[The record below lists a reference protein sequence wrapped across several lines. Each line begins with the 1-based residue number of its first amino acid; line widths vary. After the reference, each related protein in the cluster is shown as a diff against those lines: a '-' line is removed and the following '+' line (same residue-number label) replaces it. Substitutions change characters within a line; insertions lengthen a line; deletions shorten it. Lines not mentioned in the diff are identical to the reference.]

1 MKMDNKEKTCCFS
14 GHRDITA
21 DEYPDIAYQLEL
33 KVFDL
38 VSQGFTSFYDGG
50 AIGFDTLA
58 AKTVIKARAIFP
70 HVKLN
75 LILPCKDQDKKWK
88 EPDRNEY
95 KEILSKADYIEYVS
109 ERYKRNCMFQRNRR
123 IVDSSSVCLCYLNK
137 NKGGTAYTV
146 AYAKNQGVRII
157 NIAEVKEWILN
168 C

>member
-1 MKMDNKEKTCCFS
+1 MDNKEKTCCFS

-58 AKTVIKARAIFP
+58 AKTVIKAREIFP

-88 EPDRNEY
+88 GPDRNEY
-95 KEILSKADYIEYVS
+95 KDILSKADYIEYVS
-109 ERYKRNCMFQRNRR
+109 ERYTLNCIFRRNRR